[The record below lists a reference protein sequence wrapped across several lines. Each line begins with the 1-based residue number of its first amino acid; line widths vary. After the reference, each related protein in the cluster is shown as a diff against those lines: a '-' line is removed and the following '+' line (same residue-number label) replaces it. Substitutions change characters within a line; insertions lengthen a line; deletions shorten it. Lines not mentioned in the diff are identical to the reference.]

1 MTKLIKKAQKGI
13 SLQNNNNDNDNSFS
27 KSYILPFKDI
37 KTYDGENDLI
47 VEYPFSGNYFTG
59 NPELMSNVKTK
70 LTLKGY
76 GSNLK
81 QENLNLFYNIL
92 NARTDLNKYQKA
104 AIAANVAHESYFN
117 PAQKQIGGP
126 AFGILQYEGD
136 RQKEYKQFINNP
148 KYKNNLMKASI
159 DYLYSTMVGNPDTQ
173 KHWNAGRKYN
183 SAREAYD
190 SFKNAKDLRTAMD
203 SSFYGYVRPK
213 DNTSYEKRYK
223 LAKEFLEIFN

>member
-13 SLQNNNNDNDNSFS
+13 SLKNNNDNSFS

-47 VEYPFSGNYFTG
+47 VEHPFSGNSG
-59 NPELMSNVKTK
+59 SISNLKSA

-117 PAQKQIGGP
+117 PTQKQIGGP

-159 DYLYSTMVGNPDTQ
+159 DYLYSTMIGNPDTQ

-183 SAREAYD
+183 SAREAYY

-213 DNTSYEKRYK
+213 DDSSYAKRYK
-223 LAKEFLEIFN
+223 LAEEFLEIFT

>member
-13 SLQNNNNDNDNSFS
+13 SLKNNNDNSFS

-117 PAQKQIGGP
+117 PTQKQIGGP

-148 KYKNNLMKASI
+148 KYKGKSMEAAL
-159 DYLYSTMVGNPDTQ
+159 DYLVNTMVGNPDTQ
-173 KHWNAGRKYN
+173 KHWNKGRKYN
-183 SAREAYD
+183 SAIEAYEK
-190 SFKNAKDLRTAMD
+190 FTKAGDLRTAMD

-213 DNTSYEKRYK
+213 DDSSYAKRYK
-223 LAKEFLEIFN
+223 LAEEFLEIFT

>member
-13 SLQNNNNDNDNSFS
+13 SLQNNNDNSFA

-47 VEYPFSGNYFTG
+47 VEHPFSGNSGST
-59 NPELMSNVKTK
+59 SNLKSA

-117 PAQKQIGGP
+117 PTQKQIGGP

-159 DYLYSTMVGNPDTQ
+159 DYLYSTMIGNPDTQ

-183 SAREAYD
+183 SAREAYG
-190 SFKNAKDLRTAMD
+190 SFKNANDLRTAMD

-213 DNTSYEKRYK
+213 DDSSYAERYK
-223 LAKEFLEIFN
+223 LAEEFLEIFI

>member
-13 SLQNNNNDNDNSFS
+13 SLKNNNDNSFS

-117 PAQKQIGGP
+117 PTQKQIGGP

-148 KYKNNLMKASI
+148 KYKGKSMEAAL
-159 DYLYSTMVGNPDTQ
+159 DYLVNTMVGNPDTQ
-173 KHWNAGRKYN
+173 KHWNKGRKYS
-183 SAREAYD
+183 SAIEAYEK
-190 SFKNAKDLRTAMD
+190 FTKAGDLLTAFD

-213 DNTSYEKRYK
+213 DDKSYAKRYK
-223 LAKEFLEIFN
+223 LAEEFLEIFT

>member
-1 MTKLIKKAQKGI
+1 MTKLIKKAQKGM
-13 SLQNNNNDNDNSFS
+13 SLKNNNDNSFS

-37 KTYDGENDLI
+37 KNYDGENDLI
-47 VEYPFSGNYFTG
+47 VEHPFSGNS
-59 NPELMSNVKTK
+59 ESISNLKSA

-117 PAQKQIGGP
+117 PTQKQIGGP

-159 DYLYSTMVGNPDTQ
+159 DYLYSTMIGNPDTQ

-183 SAREAYD
+183 SAREAYG
-190 SFKNAKDLRTAMD
+190 SFKNANDLRTAMD

-213 DNTSYEKRYK
+213 DDKSYAKRYK
-223 LAKEFLEIFN
+223 LAEEFLKIFI

>member
-13 SLQNNNNDNDNSFS
+13 SLQNNNNDNDNSFA

-92 NARTDLNKYQKA
+92 NARTDLNKYVPYITFNNALDRYILKKTVEDNYVLKGISFTIHQGDTV
-104 AIAANVAHESYFN
+104 AIIGATGAGKSSIINLLQNVKVLETGETSKRLRRGKHTTKDTN
-117 PAQKQIGGP
+117 LLPLPGG
-126 AFGILQYEGD
+126 G
-136 RQKEYKQFINNP
+136 FIIDTP
-148 KYKNNLMKASI
+148 GFSSVELPYIKDVQELISLFPEFKTDKNCK
-159 DYLYSTMVGNPDTQ
+159 V
-173 KHWNAGRKYN
+173 
-183 SAREAYD
+183 
-190 SFKNAKDLRTAMD
+190 
-203 SSFYGYVRPK
+203 
-213 DNTSYEKRYK
+213 
-223 LAKEFLEIFN
+223 

>member
-13 SLQNNNNDNDNSFS
+13 SLKNNNDNFFS
-27 KSYILPFKDI
+27 KSYISPFKSI
-37 KTYDGENDLI
+37 KSYDDEYELI
-47 VEYPFSGNYFTG
+47 VEHPFSENRNTD
-59 NPELMSNVKTK
+59 NPKQLSNFKAI
-70 LTLKGY
+70 LTLKGL
-76 GSNLK
+76 GPNLK

-117 PAQKQIGGP
+117 PTQKQIGGP

-159 DYLYSTMVGNPDTQ
+159 DYLYSTMIGNPDTQ

-183 SAREAYD
+183 RAREAYD

-213 DNTSYEKRYK
+213 DDSSYAKRYK
-223 LAKEFLEIFN
+223 LAKEFLEIFT